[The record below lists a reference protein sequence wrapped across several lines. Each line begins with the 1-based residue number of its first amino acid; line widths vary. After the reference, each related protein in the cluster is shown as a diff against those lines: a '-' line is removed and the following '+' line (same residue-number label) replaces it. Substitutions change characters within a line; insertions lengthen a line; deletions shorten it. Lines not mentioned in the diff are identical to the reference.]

1 MQGSKPVT
9 VLWHHDADGF
19 ASAYAAWRVYQDTA
33 TYIAVQYSQPVP
45 EIPEG
50 TTHLLIVDFSY
61 DRETCDALAAKYA
74 LLVIDHHR
82 SAEENLRGSNYA
94 IFSMN
99 KSGCALT
106 WEYFHKREPMPAILA
121 YVQDRDLWKFELPNS
136 EEVSLYIATLPFD
149 FEDWHKEA
157 TRLDFSPRA
166 WKFGSYLRSFR
177 NGQIQAALRDV
188 RVMFWDIHEVP
199 VLNCS
204 ANVSEVGNEL
214 CRAYPDAPF
223 SATYCDRKGVRSW
236 SLRSVGGFDV
246 SEIARRYGGGGH
258 SRAAGFATPIGT
270 WPENFLLS
278 LEPATET
285 THILV

>member
-9 VLWHHDADGF
+9 VLWHHDADGM

-33 TYIAVQYSQPVP
+33 TYIPVQYNQPVP

-61 DRETCDALAAKYA
+61 DRETCDALAAKYS
-74 LLVIDHHR
+74 LLVIDHHK

-121 YVQDRDLWKFELPNS
+121 YVQDRDLWKFALPDS
-136 EEVSLYIATLPFD
+136 ETINLYIATLPFEFD
-149 FEDWHKEA
+149 AWHDEA
-157 TRLDFSPRA
+157 SSPYFIHSA
-166 WKFGSYLRSFR
+166 YEAGSYIQAFR
-177 NGQIQAALRDV
+177 NGQIKAALRDV
-188 RVMFWDIHEVP
+188 RFMFWDIHEVP
-199 VLNCS
+199 VLNAS
-204 ANVSEVGNEL
+204 TNVSEIGNEL
-214 CRAYPDAPF
+214 CRQYPDAPF

-236 SLRSVGGFDV
+236 SLRSVGDFDV
-246 SEIARRYGGGGH
+246 SEVARRYSGGGH
-258 SRAAGFATPIGT
+258 QNSAGFAVGIGEF
-270 WPENFLLS
+270 PDDFLWG
-278 LEPATET
+278 ER
-285 THILV
+285 

>member
-1 MQGSKPVT
+1 MKPVT
-9 VLWHHDADGF
+9 VLYHSDADGM

-33 TYIAVQYSQPVP
+33 TYIPVQYNQPVP

-61 DRETCDALAAKYA
+61 DRETCDALAGKYA
-74 LLVIDHHR
+74 LLVIDHHK
-82 SAEENLRGSNYA
+82 SAKENLRGSNYA

-121 YVQDRDLWKFELPNS
+121 YVQDRDLWKFELPDS
-136 EEVSLYIATLPFD
+136 ETINLYIATLPFEFD
-149 FEDWHKEA
+149 AWHDEA
-157 TRLDFSPRA
+157 SSPYFIYSA
-166 WKFGSYLRSFR
+166 YEAGKYIQTFR
-177 NGQIQAALRDV
+177 NGQIKAALRDV
-188 RVMFWDIHEVP
+188 RFMFWDIHEVP

-214 CRAYPDAPF
+214 CRQYPDAPF

-236 SLRSVGGFDV
+236 SLRSVGDFDV
-246 SEIARRYGGGGH
+246 SEVARRYGGGGH
-258 SRAAGFATPIGT
+258 RQAAGFATGIGEF
-270 WPENFLLS
+270 PADFLWG
-278 LEPATET
+278 E
-285 THILV
+285 

>member
-1 MQGSKPVT
+1 MKPVT
-9 VLWHHDADGF
+9 VLYHSDADGM

-33 TYIAVQYSQPVP
+33 TYIPVQYNQPVP

-61 DRETCDALAAKYA
+61 DRETCDALAAKYS

-121 YVQDRDLWKFELPNS
+121 YVQDRDLWKFELPDS
-136 EEVSLYIATLPFD
+136 EVVNLYIATLPFEFD
-149 FEDWHKEA
+149 AWHDEA
-157 TRLDFSPRA
+157 SSPYFIHSA
-166 WKFGSYLRSFR
+166 YEAGSYIHTFR
-177 NGQIQAALRDV
+177 NGQIKAALRDV
-188 RVMFWDIHEVP
+188 RIMFWDIHEVP
-199 VLNCS
+199 VVNCS

-214 CRAYPDAPF
+214 CRQYPAAPF

-236 SLRSVGGFDV
+236 SLRSVGDFDV
-246 SEIARRYGGGGH
+246 SEVARRYGGGGH
-258 SRAAGFATPIGT
+258 CRAAGFATGIGEF
-270 WPENFLLS
+270 PADFLWRD
-278 LEPATET
+278 
-285 THILV
+285 

>member
-1 MQGSKPVT
+1 MKPVT
-9 VLWHHDADGF
+9 VLYHSDADGF

-33 TYIAVQYSQPVP
+33 TYIPVQYNQPVP
-45 EIPEG
+45 EIPDG

-74 LLVIDHHR
+74 LLVIDHHK

-106 WEYFHKREPMPAILA
+106 WEYFHRREPMPAILA
-121 YVQDRDLWKFELPNS
+121 YVQDPDLWKFELEDS
-136 EEVSLYIATLPFD
+136 EAINLYIATIPFD
-149 FEDWHKEA
+149 FEFWHDEV
-157 TRLDFSPRA
+157 
-166 WKFGSYLRSFR
+166 LRSDFVFSARNAGWHIQAFR

-188 RVMFWDIHEVP
+188 RIMFWDIHEVP
-199 VLNCS
+199 VVNCS

-214 CRAYPDAPF
+214 CRQYPAAPF

-236 SLRSVGGFDV
+236 SLRSVGDFDV
-246 SEIARRYGGGGH
+246 SEVARRYGGGGH
-258 SRAAGFATPIGT
+258 RNSAGFATEIGTFPIG
-270 WPENFLLS
+270 FLWG
-278 LEPATET
+278 E
-285 THILV
+285 

>member
-1 MQGSKPVT
+1 MKPVT
-9 VLWHHDADGF
+9 VLFHDDADGM

-33 TYIAVQYSQPVP
+33 TYIAVQYNQPVP

-61 DRETCDALAAKYA
+61 DRETCDALASKYS

-94 IFSMN
+94 IFNMN

-121 YVQDRDLWKFELPNS
+121 YVQDRDLWKFDLPNS
-136 EEVSLYIATLPFD
+136 EVINLYIATLPFEFATWHDEACRPD
-149 FEDWHKEA
+149 FYFNACEA
-157 TRLDFSPRA
+157 
-166 WKFGSYLRSFR
+166 GSYIQTFR

-188 RVMFWDIHEVP
+188 RIMFWDIHEVP

-214 CRAYPDAPF
+214 CRQYPDAPF
-223 SATYCDRKGVRSW
+223 SVTYCDRKGVRSW
-236 SLRSVGGFDV
+236 SLRSVGDFDV
-246 SEIARRYGGGGH
+246 SEVARRYGGGGH
-258 SRAAGFATPIGT
+258 QRAAGFATEVDT
-270 WPENFLLS
+270 VSDDFLWG
-278 LEPATET
+278 E
-285 THILV
+285 

>member
-19 ASAYAAWRVYQDTA
+19 ASAYAAWRVYRDTA
-33 TYIAVQYSQPVP
+33 TYIAVQYNQPVP

-61 DRETCDALAAKYA
+61 DRDTCDALASKYS
-74 LLVIDHHR
+74 LLVIDHHK

-106 WEYFHKREPMPAILA
+106 WEYFHPREPMPAILA
-121 YVQDRDLWKFELPNS
+121 YVQDRDLWKFALPDS
-136 EEVSLYIATLPFD
+136 ETINLYIATLPFEFD
-149 FEDWHKEA
+149 AWHDEASSPYFIHSAFEA
-157 TRLDFSPRA
+157 
-166 WKFGSYLRSFR
+166 GSYVQAFR
-177 NGQIQAALRDV
+177 NGQITAALRDV
-188 RVMFWDIHEVP
+188 RIMFWDIHDVP
-199 VLNCS
+199 VVNCS

-214 CRAYPDAPF
+214 CLVYPDAPF

-236 SLRSVGGFDV
+236 SLRSVGDFDV
-246 SEIARRYGGGGH
+246 SEVARRYGGGGH
-258 SRAAGFATPIGT
+258 CNSAGFATEIGTFPIG
-270 WPENFLLS
+270 FLWG
-278 LEPATET
+278 EVAK
-285 THILV
+285 